1 MIQRP
6 ARLLGINQ
14 VLREFPW
21 IVYRFLDGIF
31 RDFRKLDA
39 VKRGFFRDALFPENF
54 IHMPGNSL
62 TLAIKV
68 SGQVHG
74 ICFSRHFDDVPDM
87 LLAALSEFV
96 GHREIVVGINRAILR
111 GQIPDMTISSQDLEI
126 RAKVP
131 VDGARLGGRFYDQQF
146 DN

>member
-1 MIQRP
+1 M
-6 ARLLGINQ
+6 
-14 VLREFPW
+14 
-21 IVYRFLDGIF
+21 
-31 RDFRKLDA
+31 
-39 VKRGFFRDALFPENF
+39 
-54 IHMPGNSL
+54 HMPGNSL

-74 ICFSRHFDDVPDM
+74 IRFSRCSDDVPDM
-87 LLAALSEFV
+87 LLAAFIEFV

-111 GQIPDMTISSQDLEI
+111 GQIPDMTIGSQDLEI
-126 RAKVP
+126 RAQIP